1 MERNLNA
8 QQNRING
15 DWNQIWRIKM
25 PPRIKI
31 FLRRATRG
39 CLPTRVRLQTRGVTC
54 PVHCPFCNE
63 PKDSL
68 HALFLCNII
77 SSCWQLSGLRSKIS
91 PVIQNQADISVIILE
106 ILQRLDHNQR
116 PIFSTLIWSIWK
128 NRNNKVWNDK
138 SEACQAIWDKAKALL
153 ASWTNAQ
160 KVKQRM
166 SITQVTRLIEKWTKP
181 SLDRYKC
188 NVDASFS
195 EPLDMVGIGICIRD
209 EEGAFVLAWTEWFSP
224 ITDVDIGEALGL
236 LKALEWVRD
245 LHKWNMD
252 FEVDSKTM
260 ADNIYRSHESVSEF
274 SEITNNYAHL
284 LCTDLMNSDVKFI
297 RRQANKV
304 AHSLAKSALL
314 EASFRIHYNI
324 PSCIENILIN
334 EIH

>member
-1 MERNLNA
+1 
-8 QQNRING
+8 
-15 DWNQIWRIKM
+15 
-25 PPRIKI
+25 
-31 FLRRATRG
+31 
-39 CLPTRVRLQTRGVTC
+39 
-54 PVHCPFCNE
+54 
-63 PKDSL
+63 
-68 HALFLCNII
+68 
-77 SSCWQLSGLRSKIS
+77 
-91 PVIQNQADISVIILE
+91 
-106 ILQRLDHNQR
+106 
-116 PIFSTLIWSIWK
+116 
-128 NRNNKVWNDK
+128 
-138 SEACQAIWDKAKALL
+138 
-153 ASWTNAQ
+153 
-160 KVKQRM
+160 M